1 MIQVLRQLNS
11 AVIENDR
18 NSIIAT
24 LKNSALKLEKP
35 ILLTDASLYLK
46 LFKTCL
52 EEKHNDGSELW
63 LEDVENITK
72 IVASESMNVQRGI
85 MCSHFVYL

>member
-18 NSIIAT
+18 NGIITA
-24 LKNSALKLEKP
+24 LENSALKLEKP
-35 ILLTDASLYLK
+35 ILSADASLYLK
-46 LFKTCL
+46 LFKKCL
-52 EEKHNDGSELW
+52 EEKHSDGSELW

-72 IVASESMNVQRGI
+72 IVASESMNIQRGI
-85 MCSHFVYL
+85 MCSYF